1 MLENG
6 PLGRGETILI
16 VDDESITRMM
26 VRKVLEEGGYR
37 VVEADDGDE
46 AVTRAGERMPDLVL
60 LDVRMPRMNGF
71 DTCRSLRE
79 LPQGDHVPILMLTG
93 LDDVVAVQ
101 LAFDAGATDFITK
114 PINWAL
120 LGQRLRYALRTK
132 EQEERL
138 RESESRLAHAQQLA
152 RLGQWRYESR
162 NARLSVSSNLAKHLG
177 LTGGPDTLG
186 ADVLI
191 RHIHQRDRFKVLR
204 RLLRV
209 WRDGRPLDLEFRLL
223 NAEGR
228 LCTVHL
234 RIERGGDGDE
244 IFLHGT
250 AQDVSARIEAEARI
264 SYFSHY
270 DTLTEL
276 PNRILFWD
284 RLTHNI
290 ADSRRSGNQF
300 AVLLLGLD
308 RFAAINASLGH
319 SVGDRILR
327 ILARRLAE
335 NLRASDTLSRIGGDE
350 FAIIYKKMESERDLG
365 HFLSRIVDGIRK
377 PIKEEGLDAVINASI
392 GIALFPNDGDELE
405 TLLMHADVAKERAK
419 AAPGL
424 SYQFYTP
431 ALGES
436 ARERMMLESA
446 LRRAIEEESFVLHYQ
461 PLVSLQ
467 DGGVWGVE
475 VLLRW
480 RHPESG
486 LMLPDLFVPVLEEG
500 GLLPEV
506 GEWVLRRAC
515 KELSDSNLVVS
526 VNLSPVQFMQHELV
540 SRLQSILAETGF
552 PPERLQ
558 LEITENVLIDDHE
571 RAQTTLDALRRLK
584 IKVAIDDFGTGFSSL
599 AYLKLYHVDFLKI
612 DRSFIGEMNGGGANR
627 VIVRSTIG
635 LGHDLNMRIIGE
647 GVEHTED
654 LESLVSMG
662 CDLAQGFLIARP
674 MDKAALGD
682 WLASR

>member
-1 MLENG
+1 MMLENG

-308 RFAAINASLGH
+308 RFAAINASPG
-319 SVGDRILR
+319 
-327 ILARRLAE
+327 AQRRRPDSA
-335 NLRASDTLSRIGGDE
+335 DTRQ
-350 FAIIYKKMESERDLG
+350 
-365 HFLSRIVDGIRK
+365 
-377 PIKEEGLDAVINASI
+377 
-392 GIALFPNDGDELE
+392 
-405 TLLMHADVAKERAK
+405 
-419 AAPGL
+419 APG
-424 SYQFYTP
+424 
-431 ALGES
+431 GES
-436 ARERMMLESA
+436 AGQRYPVA
-446 LRRAIEEESFVLHYQ
+446 NRRRRIRHH
-461 PLVSLQ
+461 LQ
-467 DGGVWGVE
+467 ENGKRAGPGAFPVPHRG
-475 VLLRW
+475 
-480 RHPESG
+480 RHPQ
-486 LMLPDLFVPVLEEG
+486 
-500 GLLPEV
+500 
-506 GEWVLRRAC
+506 AH
-515 KELSDSNLVVS
+515 
-526 VNLSPVQFMQHELV
+526 Q
-540 SRLQSILAETGF
+540 
-552 PPERLQ
+552 
-558 LEITENVLIDDHE
+558 
-571 RAQTTLDALRRLK
+571 
-584 IKVAIDDFGTGFSSL
+584 
-599 AYLKLYHVDFLKI
+599 
-612 DRSFIGEMNGGGANR
+612 GGGAGR
-627 VIVRSTIG
+627 RDQRQ
-635 LGHDLNMRIIGE
+635 HRYRP
-647 GVEHTED
+647 
-654 LESLVSMG
+654 VS
-662 CDLAQGFLIARP
+662 Q
-674 MDKAALGD
+674 
-682 WLASR
+682 